1 MNWGF
6 VDSNAL
12 MVSDSHE
19 KLPSVGWFG
28 CIRKLSVWSIAVA
41 FAAER
46 GGRCGWF
53 PVFPSGRNFHRPP
66 ATAVDF
72 FRFFSGGCGRYHD
85 SHATWTWRTLLNWW
99 CRRKYRRLF
108 LLPVPSACYWS
119 VKRMEMVN
127 RWRGQDNQWAVIGWK
142 SDNQHFGYVTPFSGE
157 NSLHVRVN
165 ISFGRFQFWSR
176 VASWVRSPTKS
187 LHAAKNFGEHIKVNW
202 RD

>member
-1 MNWGF
+1 MPW
-6 VDSNAL
+6 SRAIPTK
-12 MVSDSHE
+12 

-28 CIRKLSVWSIAVA
+28 CIRKLSVWSIAVP

-66 ATAVDF
+66 ATALISSDF
-72 FRFFSGGCGRYHD
+72 SPAAAVVITTATPPGRGGRCLIDGVVGNIGDFSC
-85 SHATWTWRTLLNWW
+85 
-99 CRRKYRRLF
+99 C
-108 LLPVPSACYWS
+108 PSACYWS

-127 RWRGQDNQWAVIGWK
+127 RWRGQDTQWAVIGWK

-157 NSLHVRVN
+157 NFPHVRVN

-176 VASWVRSPTKS
+176 MTSWVHSPAEPALGS
-187 LHAAKNFGEHIKVNW
+187 C
-202 RD
+202 